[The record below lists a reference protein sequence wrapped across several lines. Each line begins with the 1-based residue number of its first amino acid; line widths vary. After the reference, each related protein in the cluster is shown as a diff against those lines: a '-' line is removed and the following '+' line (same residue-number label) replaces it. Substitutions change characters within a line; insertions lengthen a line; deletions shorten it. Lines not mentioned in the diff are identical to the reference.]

1 MSAPDDQSGPY
12 GADMT
17 APASWRLQLRRLRTD
32 GLAREST
39 WSLTYEIAVLSSSL
53 VSFMLLGRNLGAEG
67 YGGYAS
73 LFAII
78 SPLLTLA
85 GSGLTL
91 SLLQHTVQGG
101 EPLASTA
108 RSCLSLAL
116 LVGLGLTVF
125 AGAICLAVVPALPV
139 IAVISLLC
147 TEFLVMP
154 AVHIAAATSQIASGF
169 VAAAR
174 TRLIFVFI
182 RTGIIL
188 GLALAGRLTIV
199 SFAALTLAAGVVTA
213 LLTMRFVGRLHGFSL
228 RPGRIRWTH
237 LKSNAIYSSAISA
250 QALGNDGDKLVMAGN
265 GLVVELGRYSVAYRI
280 VQYGMLPVASV
291 VNAGHVRFLAHEP
304 DRQRQHLDRAIR
316 YGSISALYGIVCGL
330 GLFIISPLVPVL
342 FGEDFADSARMVR
355 WLAPVVLVRSLTIFA
370 GNGLMGLG
378 RHGTRTTLIVVN
390 AVIAMAIYIVLIP
403 RFGWQG
409 AAVGTLVAETIDC
422 ASGWVALVIL
432 QRRADRAPRLSPVDS
447 VT

>member
-1 MSAPDDQSGPY
+1 
-12 GADMT
+12 MT
-17 APASWRLQLRRLRTD
+17 EPASWRLRLRRLRTD

-91 SLLQHTVQGG
+91 SLLQHTVQGR

-116 LVGLGLTVF
+116 LVGLGLTVV
-125 AGAICLAVVPALPV
+125 ASAICLAVVPALPV

-174 TRLIFVFI
+174 TRLVFVFI

-188 GLALAGRLTIV
+188 GLALTGQLTIV

-213 LLTMRFVGRLHGFSL
+213 LLTMRFVASARSDSLDPPQIECHIFIRNFRPGTRERRRQACHGRERPRRRTWSVLGRLSHCSVWNAPGGQCRQCGTCPISCPRARQTTPALGSSDQVWIDLRTLRNCL
-228 RPGRIRWTH
+228 RP
-237 LKSNAIYSSAISA
+237 
-250 QALGNDGDKLVMAGN
+250 
-265 GLVVELGRYSVAYRI
+265 
-280 VQYGMLPVASV
+280 
-291 VNAGHVRFLAHEP
+291 
-304 DRQRQHLDRAIR
+304 
-316 YGSISALYGIVCGL
+316 
-330 GLFIISPLVPVL
+330 
-342 FGEDFADSARMVR
+342 
-355 WLAPVVLVRSLTIFA
+355 RSL
-370 GNGLMGLG
+370 
-378 RHGTRTTLIVVN
+378 HH
-390 AVIAMAIYIVLIP
+390 
-403 RFGWQG
+403 
-409 AAVGTLVAETIDC
+409 
-422 ASGWVALVIL
+422 
-432 QRRADRAPRLSPVDS
+432 LSPRS
-447 VT
+447 SPIW